1 MKRLIDEELRK
12 WASEQAPKP
21 LLLRGARQVGKT
33 YAVRKLAKQ
42 FKHFAEVNLDESPE
56 ASVFFD
62 GALSARPIAE
72 KLSAYT
78 HTPIIPGKTLLFL
91 DETQACPR
99 ALSALRYFMEQMPGL
114 HVIAAGSLL
123 EFALEEI
130 PSLGVGRLTSR
141 FMYPMTFTE
150 FLCGIGEEALVQ
162 MMDAADFSH
171 PLDEPFH
178 RRLIAHLRTYMT
190 IGGMPEIVS
199 RYASRRDLLSAM
211 ESLDDILLVFQD
223 DFAKYRR
230 RVPLARLAET
240 FRSVALQSGGKFM
253 CSRVSRE
260 TKSTAIRDAL
270 ELLVKAGLV
279 LKTFHTSANGIP
291 LGAGIKETV
300 FKAILADTGLHQRLL
315 GLDLKTLVSLD
326 DVSFTNKGSLAEVYA
341 ALQIASHT
349 STRHRPELYYWHRD
363 ALNATAEVDFVFQ
376 HGERIIP
383 VEVKSGVRGS
393 MKSLRLFMAEKHV
406 DTGVR
411 VSLENFATLPD
422 VRILPLYAIHRL
434 CNGNLSY
441 CSGD

>member
-1 MKRLIDEELRK
+1 
-12 WASEQAPKP
+12 
-21 LLLRGARQVGKT
+21 
-33 YAVRKLAKQ
+33 
-42 FKHFAEVNLDESPE
+42 
-56 ASVFFD
+56 
-62 GALSARPIAE
+62 
-72 KLSAYT
+72 
-78 HTPIIPGKTLLFL
+78 
-91 DETQACPR
+91 
-99 ALSALRYFMEQMPGL
+99 MEQIPGL

-123 EFALEEI
+123 EFAIEEL

-150 FLCGIGEEALVQ
+150 FLCGIGENALVQ

-178 RRLIAHLRTYMT
+178 RRLIGYLRTYMT
-190 IGGMPEIVS
+190 IGGMPEIVA
-199 RYASRRDLLSAM
+199 RYASRRDILSAM
-211 ESLDDILLVFQD
+211 ETLDDLLLVFQD

-230 RVPLARLAET
+230 RVPLARLSET

-253 CSRVSRE
+253 CSRVNRE

-291 LGAGIKETV
+291 LGAQIDATA
-300 FKAILADTGLHQRLL
+300 FKALLADTGLHQRLL
-315 GLDLKTLVSLD
+315 GLDLRELVTLD
-326 DVSFTNKGSLAEVYA
+326 DVSFANKGSLAEVYA
-341 ALQIASHT
+341 ALQLASHT
-349 STRHRPELYYWHRD
+349 SMRHRPELYYWHRD
-363 ALNATAEVDFVFQ
+363 APNATAEVDFVLQ
-376 HGERIIP
+376 HGDRIIP

-393 MKSLRLFMAEKHV
+393 MKSLRLFMAEKHI

-434 CNGNLSY
+434 CDSNLS
-441 CSGD
+441 

>member
-1 MKRLIDEELRK
+1 MKRLIDGELVK
-12 WASEQAPKP
+12 WASEQMPKP

-33 YAVRKLAKQ
+33 YAVRKLARH
-42 FKHFAEVNLDESPE
+42 FRHFAEVNFDETPE
-56 ASVFFD
+56 AAAFFD
-62 GALSARPIAE
+62 GPLSAQPIAE

-78 HTPIIPGKTLLFL
+78 HTPIVPGKTLLFL
-91 DETQACPR
+91 DETQTCPR
-99 ALSALRYFMEQMPGL
+99 ALAALRYFKEQMPGL

-123 EFALEEI
+123 EFALEAI

-150 FLCGIGEEALVQ
+150 FLCGIGEEPLVK
-162 MMDAADFSH
+162 MMDSADFSH

-199 RYASRRDLLSAM
+199 RYASSHDLLSAM
-211 ESLDDILLVFQD
+211 DTLDDLLLVFQD

-240 FRSVALQSGGKFM
+240 FRSVALQSGGKFV
-253 CSRVSRE
+253 CARVSRE

-279 LKTFHTSANGIP
+279 LKTRHTSANGIP
-291 LGAGIKETV
+291 LGAEIDENT
-300 FKAILADTGLHQRLL
+300 FKALIADTGLHQRLL
-315 GLDLKTLVSLD
+315 GLDLKELVSLN
-326 DVSFTNKGSLAEVYA
+326 DVSFANKGSLAEVYA

-349 STRHRPELYYWHRD
+349 SMRHRPELYYWHRE
-363 ALNATAEVDFVFQ
+363 ALNATAEVDFVLQ
-376 HGERIIP
+376 HGDRILP

-393 MKSLRLFMAEKHV
+393 MKSLRLFMAEKHI

-411 VSLENFATLPD
+411 VSLENFAALPD
-422 VRILPLYAIHRL
+422 VRILPLYAIHRITD
-434 CNGNLSY
+434 GNLIQ
-441 CSGD
+441 

>member
-1 MKRLIDEELRK
+1 MKRIIDDELTR
-12 WASEQAPKP
+12 WASEQMPKP

-33 YAVRKLAKQ
+33 YAVRKLAKH
-42 FKHFAEVNLDESPE
+42 FKHFAEVNLDENPE
-56 ASVFFD
+56 ATAFFD
-62 GALSARPIAE
+62 GSLSAKPIAE

-78 HTPIIPGKTLLFL
+78 HTPILPGKTLLFL

-99 ALSALRYFMEQMPGL
+99 ALAALRYFKEQMPGL

-150 FLCGIGEEALVQ
+150 FLCGIGEEPLVQ
-162 MMDAADFSH
+162 MMNAADFSH

-199 RYASRRDLLSAM
+199 LYASRHDLLSAM
-211 ESLDDILLVFQD
+211 DALDDLILVFQD

-240 FRSVALQSGGKFM
+240 FRSVALQSGGKFV
-253 CSRVSRE
+253 CARVNRE
-260 TKSTAIRDAL
+260 TKSTAIKDAL

-279 LKTFHTSANGIP
+279 VKVHHTGANGLP
-291 LGAGIKETV
+291 LGAAIDETN
-300 FKAILADTGLHQRLL
+300 FKAFLSDTGLHQRIL
-315 GLDLKTLVSLD
+315 GLDLKELVSID
-326 DVSFTNKGSLAEVYA
+326 DITFANKGSLAEVYT
-341 ALQIASHT
+341 ALQIASHM
-349 STRHRPELYYWHRD
+349 SMRHRPELYYWHRE
-363 ALNATAEVDFVFQ
+363 ATNATAEVDFVLQ
-376 HGERIIP
+376 HGDRMLP

-406 DTGVR
+406 DMGVR
-411 VSLENFATLPD
+411 ISLENFATLPD
-422 VRILPLYAIHRL
+422 VRILPLYAVHRITDGSL
-434 CNGNLSY
+434 MP
-441 CSGD
+441 

>member
-1 MKRLIDEELRK
+1 MKRMIDEELAK
-12 WASEQAPKP
+12 WASEQMPKP

-33 YAVRKLAKQ
+33 YAVRKLAKH
-42 FKHFAEVNLDESPE
+42 FMHFAEINLDENPE
-56 ASVFFD
+56 ASTFFN
-62 GALSARPIAE
+62 GPLSAQPIAE
-72 KLSAYT
+72 KISAYT

-99 ALSALRYFMEQMPGL
+99 ALAALRYFKEQAPGL
-114 HVIAAGSLL
+114 HVVAAGSLL

-150 FLCGIGEEALVQ
+150 FLCGIGEEPLVQ

-178 RRLIAHLRTYMT
+178 RRLIAHLRTYIT

-199 RYASRRDLLSAM
+199 NYASRRDLLSAM
-211 ESLDDILLVFQD
+211 ETLDDLLLVFQD
-223 DFAKYRR
+223 DFAKYRK
-230 RVPLARLAET
+230 RVPIARLAET

-253 CSRVSRE
+253 CARVNRE

-279 LKTFHTSANGIP
+279 LKTYHTSANGIP
-291 LGAGIKETV
+291 LGAEIDESA
-300 FKAILADTGLHQRLL
+300 FKALLADTGLHQRLL
-315 GLDLKTLVSLD
+315 GLDLKELVSLD
-326 DVSFTNKGSLAEVYA
+326 DVAFANKGSLAEIYA

-349 STRHRPELYYWHRD
+349 SMRHRPELYYWHRE
-363 ALNATAEVDFVFQ
+363 ATNATAEVDFVLQ
-376 HGERIIP
+376 HGDRLLP

-393 MKSLRLFMAEKHV
+393 MKSLRLFMAEKHI

-411 VSLENFATLPD
+411 ISLENFATLPD
-422 VRILPLYAIHRL
+422 VRILPLYAIHRITDR
-434 CNGNLSY
+434 NLFQ
-441 CSGD
+441 

>member
-1 MKRLIDEELRK
+1 MKRLIDDELAK
-12 WASEQAPKP
+12 WASEQMPKP

-33 YAVRKLAKQ
+33 YAVRKLAKH
-42 FKHFAEVNLDESPE
+42 FMHFAEINLDENPE
-56 ASVFFD
+56 ASTFFD
-62 GALSARPIAE
+62 GPLSAQPIAE
-72 KLSAYT
+72 KISAYT

-99 ALSALRYFMEQMPGL
+99 ALAALRYFKEQAPGL
-114 HVIAAGSLL
+114 HVVAAGSLL

-150 FLCGIGEEALVQ
+150 FLCGIGEEPLVQ

-178 RRLIAHLRTYMT
+178 RRLIAHLRTYIT

-199 RYASRRDLLSAM
+199 NYASRRDLLSAM
-211 ESLDDILLVFQD
+211 ETLDDLLLVFQD
-223 DFAKYRR
+223 DFAKYRQ
-230 RVPLARLAET
+230 RVPIARLAET

-253 CSRVSRE
+253 CARVNRE

-279 LKTFHTSANGIP
+279 LKTYHTSANGIP
-291 LGAGIKETV
+291 LGSEIDESA
-300 FKAILADTGLHQRLL
+300 FKALLADTGLHQRLL
-315 GLDLKTLVSLD
+315 GLDLKELVSLD
-326 DVSFTNKGSLAEVYA
+326 DVAFANKGSLAEIYA

-349 STRHRPELYYWHRD
+349 SMRHRPELYYWHRE
-363 ALNATAEVDFVFQ
+363 ATNATAEVDFVLQ
-376 HGERIIP
+376 HGDRLLP

-393 MKSLRLFMAEKHV
+393 MKSLRLFMAEKHI

-411 VSLENFATLPD
+411 ISLENFATLPD
-422 VRILPLYAIHRL
+422 VRILPLYAIHRITDR
-434 CNGNLSY
+434 NLFQ
-441 CSGD
+441 

>member
-1 MKRLIDEELRK
+1 MKRLIDEELAK
-12 WASEQAPKP
+12 WASEQTPKP

-33 YAVRKLAKQ
+33 YAVRKLAKR
-42 FKHFAEVNLDESPE
+42 FRHFAEVNLDETPE
-56 ASVFFD
+56 AAAFFE
-62 GALSARPIAE
+62 GPLSAQPIAE

-78 HTPIIPGKTLLFL
+78 HTPIVPGKTLLFL
-91 DETQACPR
+91 DETQTCPR
-99 ALSALRYFMEQMPGL
+99 ALAALRYFKEQMSGL

-150 FLCGIGEEALVQ
+150 FLCGIGEEPLVQ
-162 MMDAADFSH
+162 MMDSADFSH

-199 RYASRRDLLSAM
+199 RYASSHDLLSAM
-211 ESLDDILLVFQD
+211 DTLDDLLLVFQD

-240 FRSVALQSGGKFM
+240 FRSVALQSGGKFV
-253 CSRVSRE
+253 CARVSRE

-279 LKTFHTSANGIP
+279 LKTRHTSANGIP
-291 LGAGIKETV
+291 LGAEIDENA
-300 FKAILADTGLHQRLL
+300 FKALLADTGLHQRLL
-315 GLDLKTLVSLD
+315 GLDLKELISLN
-326 DVSFTNKGSLAEVYA
+326 DVSFANKGSLAEVYA

-349 STRHRPELYYWHRD
+349 SMRHRPELYYWHRE
-363 ALNATAEVDFVFQ
+363 ALNATAEVDFVLQ
-376 HGERIIP
+376 HGDRILP

-393 MKSLRLFMAEKHV
+393 MKSLRLFMAEKHI
-406 DTGVR
+406 DAGVR
-411 VSLENFATLPD
+411 VSLENFAALPD
-422 VRILPLYAIHRL
+422 VRILPLYAIHRITD
-434 CNGNLSY
+434 GNLIQ
-441 CSGD
+441 

>member
-1 MKRLIDEELRK
+1 MKRIIDDELAR
-12 WASEQAPKP
+12 WASEQMPKP

-33 YAVRKLAKQ
+33 YAVRKLAKH
-42 FKHFAEVNLDESPE
+42 FKHFAEVNLDENPE
-56 ASVFFD
+56 AAAFFD
-62 GALSARPIAE
+62 GPLSAQPIAE

-78 HTPIIPGKTLLFL
+78 LTPILPGKTLLFL

-99 ALSALRYFMEQMPGL
+99 ALAALRYFKEQIPGL

-150 FLCGIGEEALVQ
+150 FLCGIGEEPLVQ

-199 RYASRRDLLSAM
+199 LYSSRHDLLSAM
-211 ESLDDILLVFQD
+211 DALDDLILVFQD

-240 FRSVALQSGGKFM
+240 FRSVALQSGGKFVYA
-253 CSRVSRE
+253 RVNRE

-279 LKTFHTSANGIP
+279 VKVHHTGANGLP
-291 LGAGIKETV
+291 LGTAIDETN
-300 FKAILADTGLHQRLL
+300 FKALLADTGLHQRIL
-315 GLDLKTLVSLD
+315 GLDLKELVSID
-326 DVSFTNKGSLAEVYA
+326 DVTFANKGSLAEVYT
-341 ALQIASHT
+341 ALQIASHM
-349 STRHRPELYYWHRD
+349 SMRHRPELYYWHRE
-363 ALNATAEVDFVFQ
+363 ATNATAEVDFVLQ
-376 HGERIIP
+376 HGDRILP

-406 DTGVR
+406 DTGAR
-411 VSLENFATLPD
+411 ISLENFATLPD
-422 VRILPLYAIHRL
+422 VRILPLYAVHRITDGSL
-434 CNGNLSY
+434 IS
-441 CSGD
+441 

>member
-1 MKRLIDEELRK
+1 MKRIIDEELAK
-12 WASEQAPKP
+12 WASDRMPKP

-33 YAVRKLAKQ
+33 YAVRKLARH
-42 FKHFAEVNLDESPE
+42 FKHFAEVNLDENPE
-56 ASVFFD
+56 AATFFE
-62 GALSARPIAE
+62 GPLSAQPIAE
-72 KLSAYT
+72 KLSAYI
-78 HTPIIPGKTLLFL
+78 HVPIMPRETLLFL

-99 ALSALRYFMEQMPGL
+99 ALAALRYFKEQMPGL

-150 FLCGIGEEALVQ
+150 FLCGIGEEPLVQ

-178 RRLIAHLRTYMT
+178 RRLIANLRTYMT

-199 RYASRRDLLSAM
+199 NYVSRRDLLAAM
-211 ESLDDILLVFQD
+211 DTLDDLLLVFQD

-230 RVPLARLAET
+230 RVPLARLTET
-240 FRSVALQSGGKFM
+240 FRSVAHQSSGKFV
-253 CSRVSRE
+253 CARVSRE

-279 LKTFHTSANGIP
+279 LKVHHTSANGLP
-291 LGAGIKETV
+291 LGAEINESI
-300 FKAILADTGLHQRLL
+300 FKAVLADTGLHQRLL
-315 GLDLKTLVSLD
+315 GLNLKELVSLD
-326 DVSFTNKGSLAEVYA
+326 DVSFANKGSLAEIYA
-341 ALQIASHT
+341 SLQIASHT
-349 STRHRPELYYWHRD
+349 SMRHRPELYYWHRE
-363 ALNATAEVDFVFQ
+363 APNATAEVDFVLQ
-376 HGERIIP
+376 HGDKMLP

-393 MKSLRLFMAEKHV
+393 MKSLRLFMAEKHI

-411 VSLENFATLPD
+411 ISLENFATLPD

-434 CNGNLSY
+434 TY
-441 CSGD
+441 GDLIR

>member
-1 MKRLIDEELRK
+1 MKRIIDDELAK
-12 WASEQAPKP
+12 WAFEPMPKP

-33 YAVRKLAKQ
+33 YAVRKLARH
-42 FKHFAEVNLDESPE
+42 FEHFAEVNLDETPE
-56 ASVFFD
+56 TAAFFE
-62 GALSARPIAE
+62 GPLSARPIAE

-78 HTPIIPGKTLLFL
+78 HTPILPGKTLLFL
-91 DETQACPR
+91 DETQTCPR
-99 ALSALRYFMEQMPGL
+99 ALAALRYFKEQMPGL

-130 PSLGVGRLTSR
+130 PSLGVGRLTAR

-150 FLCGIGEEALVQ
+150 FLCGIGDEPLVQ

-178 RRLIAHLRTYMT
+178 RRLVARLRTYMT

-199 RYASRRDLLSAM
+199 RYASGHDLLSAM
-211 ESLDDILLVFQD
+211 ETLDDLLLVFQD

-240 FRSVALQSGGKFM
+240 FRSIALQSGGKFV
-253 CSRVSRE
+253 CARVSRE

-270 ELLVKAGLV
+270 ELLVKAGLAV
-279 LKTFHTSANGIP
+279 KVHHTAANGLP
-291 LGAGIKETV
+291 LGAEIDECA
-300 FKAILADTGLHQRLL
+300 FKAFLADIGLHQRLL
-315 GLDLKTLVSLD
+315 GLDLKDLVSLD
-326 DVSFTNKGSLAEVYA
+326 DVAFANKGSLAETYA

-349 STRHRPELYYWHRD
+349 SMRHRPELYYWHRE
-363 ALNATAEVDFVFQ
+363 APNATAEVDFVLQ
-376 HGERIIP
+376 HNDRIVP

-393 MKSLRLFMAEKHV
+393 MKSLRLFMAEKRA
-406 DTGVR
+406 DLGVR

-422 VRILPLYAIHRL
+422 VRILPLYAIHRITDGKL
-434 CNGNLSY
+434 FP
-441 CSGD
+441 